1 MFSTGASRPVLIAGQ
16 SNKKLANRIAELLG
30 TSLLKAKLS
39 EFSDGE
45 LDIELTENVRGSDVF
60 IIQST
65 SAPAE
70 RHLMELMLIAD
81 AAKRSSSGRI
91 TAIMPYFGYARQDRR
106 IRSARVPISARV
118 IADMLTTV
126 GIDRVLTVDLHAEQI
141 QGFFSV
147 PVDNVYGVL
156 PLLEKTFKEG
166 ITEKSIVVSPDIGGV
181 VRARAIAKRLN
192 GLDLAII
199 DKRRGSAN
207 QSEVMNIIGN
217 VSGRNCI
224 IVDDIVDTAGTLCH
238 AANALKDQGAAKVE
252 SYATHAILSGDA
264 VEKIEQSKLDRLI
277 VTDTIELSDAAER
290 CGKIEQL
297 PISDVLAT
305 AIHRV
310 YRGASISTIFK

>member
-1 MFSTGASRPVLIAGQ
+1 MFSTKTARPVLIAGQ
-16 SNKKLANRIAELLG
+16 SNNKLASRIAELLG
-30 TSLLKAKLS
+30 TTLLKSKIS
-39 EFSDGE
+39 SFSDGE
-45 LDIELTENVRGSDVF
+45 LNIELTENVRGSDVF

-81 AAKRSSSGRI
+81 AAKRSSSARI
-91 TAIMPYFGYARQDRR
+91 TAVIPYFGYARQDRR
-106 IRSARVPISARV
+106 IRSSRVPISARV

-147 PVDNVYGVL
+147 PVDNVYGVV
-156 PLLEKTFKEG
+156 PLLEQTFREYNLDN
-166 ITEKSIVVSPDIGGV
+166 SIVVSPDIGGV

-192 GLDLAII
+192 DLDLAII
-199 DKRRGSAN
+199 DKRRQAEN
-207 QSEVMNIIGN
+207 KSEVMNIIGE
-217 VSGRNCI
+217 VKGRNCI

-238 AANALKDQGAAKVE
+238 AANALKDKGATKVE
-252 SYATHAILSGDA
+252 AYATHAILSGDA
-264 VEKIEQSKLDRLI
+264 VAKIEKSQLDRLI
-277 VTDTIELSDAAER
+277 VTDTIALSSSAEQ
-290 CGKIEQL
+290 CQKIEQL

-310 YRGASISTIFK
+310 YRGASISTIFQ